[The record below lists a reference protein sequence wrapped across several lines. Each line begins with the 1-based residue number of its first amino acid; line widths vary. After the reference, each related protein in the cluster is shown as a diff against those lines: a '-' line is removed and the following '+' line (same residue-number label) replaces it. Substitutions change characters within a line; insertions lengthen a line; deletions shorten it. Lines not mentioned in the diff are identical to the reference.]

1 MLAVTA
7 AKGSRRA
14 SWFPSDPR
22 NVGSDPDYRFT
33 LANERT
39 LLAWIRTALALMA
52 GGLGAL
58 TILDDFTGSEVLGI
72 MLLVLSFVTSATAYR
87 RWAFNERA
95 MRLDE
100 PLPPSRLP
108 LIITLGIAVVGV
120 VSAIL
125 FVVDA
130 R

>member
-1 MLAVTA
+1 MVRPKDT
-7 AKGSRRA
+7 SRREH
-14 SWFPSDPR
+14 WFPPDPR
-22 NVGSDPDYRFT
+22 ASGTDPDYRFS

-58 TILDDFTGSEVLGI
+58 TILDEFAGSEVLGI
-72 MLLVLSFVTSATAYR
+72 MLLVLSFLTSATAYR

-108 LIITLGIAVVGV
+108 QLITVGVAVVGV
-120 VSAIL
+120 ASAVF
-125 FVVDA
+125 FVVDV